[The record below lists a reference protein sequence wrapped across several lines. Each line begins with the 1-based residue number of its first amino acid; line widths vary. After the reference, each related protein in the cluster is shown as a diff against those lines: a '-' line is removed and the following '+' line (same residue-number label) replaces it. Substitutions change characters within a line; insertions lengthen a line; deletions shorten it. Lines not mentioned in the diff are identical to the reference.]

1 MSLRLA
7 GGDIPETLERIDRL
21 WARTGASHPIKR
33 YFLSDYIQSLYVA
46 VLREAE
52 MFGVFACIAVLLA
65 GLGLFALTA
74 SITERRTRE
83 IGIRKAMGADTGDI
97 LHLLM
102 WQFTKPVLW
111 ANLIAWPLGAY
122 VMSRWL
128 LGFAYHTDLSPWL
141 FVASTLIAIVVA
153 QLTVVTHCYLVA
165 RRSPIVALRFE

>member
-1 MSLRLA
+1 HWPKLATLRRHRRDHRCRARLFTRIRPAKINPTLYLVEPKSFSLMSLRLA

-83 IGIRKAMGADTGDI
+83 IGIRKAMGAD
-97 LHLLM
+97 
-102 WQFTKPVLW
+102 
-111 ANLIAWPLGAY
+111 
-122 VMSRWL
+122 
-128 LGFAYHTDLSPWL
+128 
-141 FVASTLIAIVVA
+141 
-153 QLTVVTHCYLVA
+153 
-165 RRSPIVALRFE
+165 